1 MENKKPIEETR
12 FEVSMNLLVDAV
24 DNVIW
29 NSEYTGMS
37 EILIDYLRETADNIE
52 QVCIEE
58 FGEDWRE
65 DNEVH
70 NDLINNEIKVK
81 C

>member
-1 MENKKPIEETR
+1 MKQSEAEKR
-12 FEVSMNLLVDAV
+12 FDVSMNLLDDAI

-29 NSEYTGMS
+29 NSEYTSMS
-37 EILIDYLRETADNIE
+37 EILIDYLCDTADRIE

-65 DNEVH
+65 LENEE
-70 NDLINNEIKVK
+70 L
-81 C
+81 

>member
-1 MENKKPIEETR
+1 MKQSEAEKR
-12 FEVSMNLLVDAV
+12 FDVSMNLLDDAI

-37 EILIDYLRETADNIE
+37 EILIDYLRDTADRIE

-65 DNEVH
+65 LES
-70 NDLINNEIKVK
+70 EEY
-81 C
+81 

>member
-1 MENKKPIEETR
+1 MKQSEAEKR
-12 FEVSMNLLVDAV
+12 FDISMNLLDDAI

-37 EILIDYLRETADNIE
+37 EILIDYLRDTANRIE

-65 DNEVH
+65 IETEE
-70 NDLINNEIKVK
+70 L
-81 C
+81 

>member
-1 MENKKPIEETR
+1 MEQSEAEKR
-12 FEVSMNLLVDAV
+12 FDVSMNLLDDAI

-37 EILIDYLRETADNIE
+37 EILIDYLRDTANSIE

-65 DNEVH
+65 LET
-70 NDLINNEIKVK
+70 EEY
-81 C
+81 

>member
-1 MENKKPIEETR
+1 MKHSEAEKR
-12 FEVSMNLLVDAV
+12 FDVSMNLLDDAI

-37 EILIDYLRETADNIE
+37 EILIDYLRDTANRIE
-52 QVCIEE
+52 HVCIEE

-65 DNEVH
+65 LENE
-70 NDLINNEIKVK
+70 EY
-81 C
+81 